1 MLQRNTELNQM
12 VLMKGLSPSDLVSLK
27 WVRRNLSN
35 GLSLLFW
42 NFRNI
47 LYFNLATLQGTCPSL
62 RSFLLS
68 YRKNI
73 LPSGHI
79 V

>member
-1 MLQRNTELNQM
+1 MLQRNTELNQ

-47 LYFNLATLQGTCPSL
+47 LYFNLATLQ
-62 RSFLLS
+62 
-68 YRKNI
+68 
-73 LPSGHI
+73 
-79 V
+79 